1 VGVRGGRRAPDKTD
15 IHNWVALSGIDPE
28 AIALYNLLRMHVNR
42 ERGDDLVW
50 TSQLSLAVMM
60 GKPRADKIS
69 PLLKALEELGAIDIH
84 KVGVPCH
91 NEYTVHQL
99 PPRGY
104 TGPTTLKA
112 WYALHRPLIDM
123 KRDAEAQV
131 RERRRAR
138 KKAEAEAAEA
148 AAAEG
153 EGAAPVTPE
162 SGQLDTP
169 DSGQPA
175 PPVSGQPDTPES
187 GQPVAPATGREP
199 PAFEPP
205 ELEPPPPTSNGHG
218 PPPAPP
224 AAAEDDWAALADEL
238 MGLGPPWA
246 PPELRE
252 TLADPRIRERPFP
265 LVRLAFVLAAQDG
278 GRTWTPARLL
288 TAGCPYWRKAHRQ
301 LNPPPADDP
310 PAPPA
315 DDPPAPPAGHDRRH
329 RGGRLNGAT
338 LARLRPWCGEIDC
351 DPTTRQQVNEDGIP
365 INVGVGEWLLCP
377 RCGPDADPR
386 DPTAGVP

>member
-28 AIALYNLLRMHVNR
+28 AIALYNILRMHVNR
-42 ERGDDLVW
+42 DREDDLVW

-91 NEYTVHQL
+91 NEYTVYQL
-99 PPRGY
+99 PPQGY

-123 KRDAEAQV
+123 KRDAETQV
-131 RERRRAR
+131 REARRAR
-138 KKAEAEAAEA
+138 KKAEAAA

-153 EGAAPVTPE
+153 DGAPAVTPD

-169 DSGQPA
+169 VSGRPE
-175 PPVSGQPDTPES
+175 PPVSGQPDAPES

-205 ELEPPPPTSNGHG
+205 ELEPPPPSTSDRYG
-218 PPPAPP
+218 PG
-224 AAAEDDWAALADEL
+224 AEDWAALADEL

-246 PPELRE
+246 PPELRA

-301 LNPPPADDP
+301 LNPPPV
-310 PAPPA
+310 
-315 DDPPAPPAGHDRRH
+315 DDPPAPPAGHDRRR

-365 INVGVGEWLLCP
+365 MNVGVGEWLLCP